1 MSEAQDHAA
10 GAESA
15 AKQLREEVERLQ
27 AEREGL
33 LAELSILRADSE
45 TRGAAIA
52 SLDELLAKIERSSD
66 RPAGQSITCTNLA
79 VVICLQRC
87 R

>member
-1 MSEAQDHAA
+1 MSEAQERAA
-10 GAESA
+10 CKERVAT
-15 AKQLREEVERLQ
+15 QLREEVERLQ

-52 SLDELLAKIERSSD
+52 SLEELLAKIERSSD
-66 RPAGQSITCTNLA
+66 RPVGQSSHA
-79 VVICLQRC
+79 PK
-87 R
+87 